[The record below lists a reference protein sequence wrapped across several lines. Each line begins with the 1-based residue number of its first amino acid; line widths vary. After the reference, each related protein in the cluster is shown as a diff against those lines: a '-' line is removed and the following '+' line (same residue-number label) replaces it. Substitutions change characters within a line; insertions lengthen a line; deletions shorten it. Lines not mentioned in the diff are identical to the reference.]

1 MTCDAN
7 RTALKR
13 TIVKY
18 LEEKGFKTVKTV
30 EETKNNTSQVAP
42 RGIENAIQGV
52 LRQRIKKMG
61 DVIFQ
66 VDLEAAVRYSL
77 RQEVSA
83 VQTIKGNQLE
93 ALAAYLQVLKKY
105 FPFYYN
111 SSSFIDELLTLT
123 SNSGAITG
131 LQIEEIV
138 KRAESNG
145 TFSSKLKFLG
155 CEGSSIRYRRYPCS
169 LWRLFHYLTVNS
181 ALLNINN
188 KWTNHREVLDAMH
201 GYVKYFFGCAHCSRH
216 FQQMAAERNITE
228 VLSLESSILWLWE
241 SHNVVNA
248 RLKGDPTEDA
258 EYPKKQFPDR
268 IRCPEC
274 VDDDGSW
281 KKEEVL
287 KYLKRMYSNANVRYI
302 GADTYVFFRDLD

>member
-13 TIVKY
+13 TKF
-18 LEEKGFKTVKTV
+18 LEEKGFKTVRFFP

-42 RGIENAIQGV
+42 RGIGNAIQGV
-52 LRQRIKKMG
+52 LRQCIKKMG

-77 RQEVSA
+77 RQKVSA
-83 VQTIKGNQLE
+83 VQTTKGNQLE

-145 TFSSKLKFLG
+145 TFSSTLKFLG
-155 CEGSSIRYRRYPCS
+155 

-201 GYVKYFFGCAHCSRH
+201 GYVKYFFGCAHCSQH

-228 VLSLESSILWLWE
+228 VPSLESSILWLWE

-302 GADTYVFFRDLD
+302 GTDTYVLFRGLG

>member
-13 TIVKY
+13 TIVKF

-83 VQTIKGNQLE
+83 VETIKGNQLE

-105 FPFYYN
+105 FL
-111 SSSFIDELLTLT
+111 S
-123 SNSGAITG
+123 IT
-131 LQIEEIV
+131 
-138 KRAESNG
+138 
-145 TFSSKLKFLG
+145 
-155 CEGSSIRYRRYPCS
+155 
-169 LWRLFHYLTVNS
+169 TVLPLS
-181 ALLNINN
+181 
-188 KWTNHREVLDAMH
+188 TN
-201 GYVKYFFGCAHCSRH
+201 F
-216 FQQMAAERNITE
+216 
-228 VLSLESSILWLWE
+228 
-241 SHNVVNA
+241 
-248 RLKGDPTEDA
+248 
-258 EYPKKQFPDR
+258 
-268 IRCPEC
+268 
-274 VDDDGSW
+274 
-281 KKEEVL
+281 
-287 KYLKRMYSNANVRYI
+287 
-302 GADTYVFFRDLD
+302 